1 MEKGKKK
8 ERERL
13 WEKERKEDGREGML
27 NKCVETRERSRKRET
42 KMRKR
47 MREIKRERM
56 REIKRNY
63 T

>member
-1 MEKGKKK
+1 MLKKKVILNMEKGKKK

-42 KMRKR
+42 KMPKR
-47 MREIKRERM
+47 MRSK
-56 REIKRNY
+56 Y
-63 T
+63 GP